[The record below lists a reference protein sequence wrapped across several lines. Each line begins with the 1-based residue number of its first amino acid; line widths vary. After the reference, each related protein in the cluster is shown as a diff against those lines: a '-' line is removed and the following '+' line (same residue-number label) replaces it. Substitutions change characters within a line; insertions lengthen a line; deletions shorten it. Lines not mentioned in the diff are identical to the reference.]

1 MSYLMTYLKIIN
13 LKTISVNLGPG
24 SDHLKCELNLISYK
38 STQDSQRRHWGG
50 GCGPPRVTPST
61 LMKVKVKV
69 NVDLYSAS
77 S

>member
-1 MSYLMTYLKIIN
+1 MTYLKIIN

-50 GCGPPRVTPST
+50 GGVRTAPGDTIHPNEGKGKGKRGFV
-61 LMKVKVKV
+61 
-69 NVDLYSAS
+69 
-77 S
+77 